1 MKQLFPLAWAGL
13 KSRKRSTS
21 LLLSAIVFSV
31 VFLTV
36 MGLMG
41 SSSLYTIDVQNKDL
55 YGEQKA
61 VAWDLPSQEKDRLK
75 SSSVWDKIGKI
86 TVYGS
91 VVSTSDFFLGI
102 GTMDEQ
108 AMEMGHIRL
117 TEGHLPQ
124 ADNEIVLEKSA
135 CKHIG
140 NQLYSIGDS
149 ITLDVYIIG
158 QEAPQQ
164 LTFQV
169 VGLIDNYSAVWKS
182 AYTHYTSDGI
192 PSYPLTVSFL
202 ISEQKDFFSGKYEEI
217 WLLGS
222 QGNSYAALQG
232 GFPHDGKLCLNTRT
246 YPQVNYFGGIS
257 EETCATIEYSAL
269 IGSIIMVCMMAILLN
284 GLIMSVDQ
292 RRQQFSLLRCI
303 GATKKQACSYIF
315 CEAVLLLG
323 IGVPIGLILGVFL
336 SFGVVKIFSAVS
348 DNAIG
353 AGHSISASFGAGFAS
368 NSTSLLYHFNAW
380 TLVIAVMICVCCV
393 CAAVLLPALRAS
405 QSTPITGTRP
415 DYPLKNRKRKAPQKS
430 RAKLTPFTLMLTF
443 MQKFKGKTI
452 LTTVVFAMVIVV
464 FNVLMMADIV
474 DYQMDSNYRRS
485 DASLTALE
493 TYVDRKQG
501 LLWEHS
507 AKDNAIP
514 ATVFADFRTLPDI
527 VYQNAAV
534 LPMFYCRIPFS
545 CYDVY
550 LNGHFGFDYKL
561 LGAGNWEQWRRYN
574 YSFEKQTPYGYTD
587 GEYLTTP
594 NITLFDNEL
603 LSQFIPYVTDG
614 KVDVEAINRG
624 EEIILCMPDY
634 YSIVVEEDNGIQLTS
649 RILNGKT
656 EIPKNARLMTNS
668 NWKAGDT
675 ITFTWPESQGDGY
688 ALHDRTVKIGAI
700 VKDAPQI
707 EHAFGGIFSI
717 AAGEDTLDNL
727 QVPYELTNL
736 YVYFDKDAD
745 IAATEAYIEQKV
757 SVSYPLTRLS
767 TQTEVALAEQLKR
780 RTYLSIYSMI
790 TFSLLVLGFLGLINT
805 VSSRI
810 HSRQHEIGLL
820 RSIGMTKGQIYRM
833 FVYEGALFGV
843 LASLFGIAGS
853 VWLLSKFQVGWTQTQ
868 MPIYMILSCNFCI
881 VLAVC
886 TVVIPIRTILKEN
899 PTEILNIKI

>member
-13 KSRKRSTS
+13 KSRKRSMS
-21 LLLSAIVFSV
+21 LMLSAIILSV

-61 VAWDLPSQEKDRLK
+61 VAWDLPSQEKDRLA

-86 TVYGS
+86 TVYGWAA
-91 VVSTSDFFLGI
+91 STSDSFLGI

-117 TEGHLPQ
+117 TEGCWPQ
-124 ADNEIVLEKSA
+124 ADDEIVLEKSVY
-135 CKHIG
+135 KHIG
-140 NQLYSIGDS
+140 NQVYSVGDS
-149 ITLDVYIIG
+149 ITLNVSIIG

-164 LTFQV
+164 RTFQV
-169 VGLIDNYSAVWKS
+169 VGLIENYSAVWKS
-182 AYTHYTSDGI
+182 AYTHYTTDGV

-202 ISEQKDFFSGKYEEI
+202 VCGQKDIFSGEYEET

-222 QGNSYAALQG
+222 KENSYAALQG
-232 GFPHDGKLCLNTRT
+232 GFPHDSKLCLNTRT
-246 YPQVNYFGGIS
+246 YPQINYFGGIS
-257 EETCATIEYSAL
+257 EETRATIEYSAL

-284 GLIMSVDQ
+284 GLLMSVDQ

-323 IGVPIGLILGVFL
+323 IGLPLGLMLGVFL
-336 SFGVVKIFSAVS
+336 SFGAVKIFSAVS
-348 DNAIG
+348 GNAMG
-353 AGHSISASFGAGFAS
+353 AGCGISALFGADSAS
-368 NSTSLLYHFNAW
+368 NGTSLLYHFNAW
-380 TLVIAVMICVCCV
+380 TLVIAAAICVCCV

-415 DYPLKNRKRKAPQKS
+415 DYLSKNRKRKVAQKS
-430 RAKLTPFTLMLTF
+430 KAKLTPFALMLIF
-443 MQKFKGKTI
+443 IQKFKGKTA
-452 LTTVVFAMVIVV
+452 LTTAAFAMVIVV
-464 FNVLMMADIV
+464 FNVLMMTDIV
-474 DYQMDSNYRRS
+474 DYQIDSNYRRA
-485 DASLTALE
+485 DARLTALE
-493 TYVDRKQG
+493 TSNHRKQG

-507 AKDNAIP
+507 TKDNAMP

-527 VYQNAAV
+527 ACQNAAV

-545 CYDVY
+545 SYDAY
-550 LNGHFGFDYKL
+550 LNGYFGFDYKL
-561 LGAGNWEQWRRYN
+561 LGTRNWEQWRRYN

-587 GEYLTTP
+587 REYLTTP
-594 NITLFDNEL
+594 NITIFDNEL
-603 LSQFIPYVTDG
+603 LSQFTPYVTDG
-614 KVDVEAINRG
+614 KVDIEAINRG

-634 YSIVVEEDNGIQLTS
+634 YSIVVEEDNGIQLAS

-700 VKDAPQI
+700 VKYAPQI

-736 YVYFDKDAD
+736 YIYFDKDAD

-757 SVSYPLTRLS
+757 SDAYPLTRLS
-767 TQTEVALAEQLKR
+767 TQTDVALAEQLKR

-790 TFSLLVLGFLGLINT
+790 TFSLLVLGFLGLMNT

-810 HSRQHEIGLL
+810 HSLQHQIGLL
-820 RSIGMTKGQIYRM
+820 RSIGMTKGQVYRM

-853 VWLLSKFQVGWTQTQ
+853 VWLLSKFQVGWVQTR
-868 MPIYMILSCNFCI
+868 MPLYMILSCTICI
-881 VLAVC
+881 ALAVC
-886 TVVIPIRTILKEN
+886 TVFLPIRTILKKN
-899 PTEILNIKI
+899 PTEILNITD